1 MELNLDNKYYEKYI
15 KYKKGYIMLKQLK
28 NNNELEGGF
37 WPFDGWGNSKA
48 EVEPQKF
55 VENKTYLVFHVPDA
69 DLGDAKKLKNF
80 ENLAIKNILKKSRF
94 ENNKVL
100 KKEEEE
106 EEQQQDQ
113 QYQEGGAF
121 DKSKPEVVVDD
132 EDEVNKFFMSLDDFI
147 GKYKEGYIIN
157 DEITIFDNK
166 NNLHDTTYSLI
177 NEHSST
183 LKIKYDAIGK
193 LFDNGIKKC
202 KIPDFKISK
211 NNEEEGNENQEEEQE
226 KKITPLNITI
236 PQLINEQIK
245 ILNDEIETQITQLV
259 TAKKE
264 TVLDIEQVKNLKLYK
279 KGVVPFGALLSGL
292 TNDTFLDNFH
302 TLIDREKQKPRPNM
316 IIQIEDDSYK
326 LNKKFIIDIKDTIMT
341 TIAFKQISAT
351 LTKADADESAA
362 AAAKKT

>member
-48 EVEPQKF
+48 EVEPQKI

-80 ENLAIKNILKKSRF
+80 ENLAIKNILKKSRL

-106 EEQQQDQ
+106 E
-113 QYQEGGAF
+113 QEGGGF
-121 DKSKPEVVVDD
+121 NKSIVIVDN

-166 NNLHDTTYSLI
+166 NNLHYTTYSLI

-193 LFDNGIKKC
+193 IFDNGIKNC

-236 PQLINEQIK
+236 PQLINDQIK
-245 ILNDEIETQITQLV
+245 LLNEEIETQITQLV

-279 KGVVPFGALLSGL
+279 KGVVTFGALLSGL

-302 TLIDREKQKPRPNM
+302 ILIDSVKQKPRPNM
-316 IIQIEDDSYK
+316 IIQIENDLYK
-326 LNKKFIIDIKDTIMT
+326 SEKKFIIDIKDTIMT